1 MDPHKLGVLSIDP
14 VSNGSNGFG
23 LIADA
28 KQVRPFA
35 AVALAGRHDAATQ
48 WTQDQA
54 EHSLEKLSP
63 REEQVLKMVG
73 DGYSSA
79 QIGLKLGIAG
89 QTVNTHIKNIFR
101 KLKVRTR
108 AQAIFTAYECGLH

>member
-1 MDPHKLGVLSIDP
+1 MTKNSCVSLTESTRDKTQTFWPDEPIQVSIISD
-14 VSNGSNGFG
+14 
-23 LIADA
+23 
-28 KQVRPFA
+28 
-35 AVALAGRHDAATQ
+35 ALALATQ

-54 EHSLEKLSP
+54 QHSLEKLTP

-73 DGYSSA
+73 DGYSST

-89 QTVNTHIKNIFR
+89 QTVNTHVKNIFR

>member
-28 KQVRPFA
+28 KHVRPFA
-35 AVALAGRHDAATQ
+35 AVALADRHDVATQ

-54 EHSLEKLSP
+54 QHPLEKLSP

-79 QIGLKLGIAG
+79 QIGLKLGIGG
-89 QTVNTHIKNIFR
+89 QTVNTHVKNIFR